1 MRQNSVGVQR
11 VSRIPNVVDVITEV
25 LGLRLPEFTS
35 WHVTSWVLDL
45 DKLFNFFGLSTSI
58 CKVGIMTVFTS

>member
-25 LGLRLPEFTS
+25 LGLRLP
-35 WHVTSWVLDL
+35 
-45 DKLFNFFGLSTSI
+45 
-58 CKVGIMTVFTS
+58 VFTSLAPLLSSWMTLGKLSNFPVPQFYPIKWT